1 MLVATE
7 TCTCTQA
14 HVYIVLITRLLQL
27 LYLDVTR
34 ADFWSK
40 FDSITALAARD
51 SEVVDV
57 IYT

>member
-1 MLVATE
+1 
-7 TCTCTQA
+7 
-14 HVYIVLITRLLQL
+14 